1 FIRQQDFSLPSI
13 KTTFFDFRQ
22 KESTQKNWSA
32 CFYASLFGIL
42 KASLWTPFGRP
53 PNWVSHEGTVHWTV
67 PSPVLI
73 LWQAKG
79 FRALRSSTK
88 GFTLGFHS
96 LLKKAGENFY
106 VASLCLTL
114 A

>member
-1 FIRQQDFSLPSI
+1 MPLRGGGFFL
-13 KTTFFDFRQ
+13 KGFDFRAFLCYRLAFMNLRS
-22 KESTQKNWSA
+22 K
-32 CFYASLFGIL
+32 FI
-42 KASLWTPFGRP
+42 GRP

-96 LLKKAGENFY
+96 LLKKAGESFY